1 MINIRIIIISIFIL
15 SFTMQGNSYVQ
26 IKEKAMKKYDSL
38 KTDDKLSI
46 IAGLPVNYPKDIPTP
61 LNSKCKG
68 YFESEDGT
76 TVTFES
82 HEYPKIIYDTFK
94 SEIEKIGYIED
105 SLSTMMSES
114 GGVASWKKII
124 LDDHNKYER
133 SLMLARDIEKNI
145 TEIVI
150 SYSKLQSYVK

>member
-61 LNSKCKG
+61 LSSTCIG
-68 YFESEDGT
+68 YLQTQDGI
-76 TVTFES
+76 TVTFDSPE
-82 HEYPKIIYDTFK
+82 HPKIIYDTFNH
-94 SEIEKIGYIED
+94 ELLIYIQ
-105 SLSTMMSES
+105 SS
-114 GGVASWKKII
+114 I
-124 LDDHNKYER
+124 L
-133 SLMLARDIEKNI
+133 
-145 TEIVI
+145 I
-150 SYSKLQSYVK
+150 SYPYLNS